1 VSVYPYWD
9 SNRKSKEHNSLMSSI
24 EGVHDWY
31 RFGLLLFPA
40 FNSDTDPDAW
50 LNVYWLGW
58 DFIAVI

>member
-1 VSVYPYWD
+1 MIGIALAY
-9 SNRKSKEHNSLMSSI
+9 
-24 EGVHDWY
+24 
-31 RFGLLLFPA
+31 FLFPA